1 MSENF
6 DKLKAKLAETGTLT
20 DEEIQ
25 SANLT
30 EEEKIWL
37 NAERYAR
44 QRDKQ
49 EVITLEQY
57 VAANK
62 VLDTATEGSP
72 EYVEAQRIVDL
83 YEKQA

>member
-49 EVITLEQY
+49 DVITLEQY

>member
-1 MSENF
+1 MSEDF
-6 DKLKAKLAETGTLT
+6 DKLKAKLNETSNLTDDEITAAKLT
-20 DEEIQ
+20 DEEK
-25 SANLT
+25 L
-30 EEEKIWL
+30 WL

-57 VAANK
+57 IAANK
-62 VLDTATEGSP
+62 VLDSSP
-72 EYVEAQRIVDL
+72 EDSPEHKEALKVVDL